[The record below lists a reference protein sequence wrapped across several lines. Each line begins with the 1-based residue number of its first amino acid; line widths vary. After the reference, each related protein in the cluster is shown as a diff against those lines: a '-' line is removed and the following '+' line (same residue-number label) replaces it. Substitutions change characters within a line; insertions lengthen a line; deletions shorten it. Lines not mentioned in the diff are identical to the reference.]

1 MTVVESGNEYLVLPG
16 SVKVTDDLLPKT
28 YKVMYSQQSGFS
40 LLGADDFTLPTDMKV
55 FGNRSQKV
63 DMIMKAYNSRSKSTG
78 ILLTGIKGTGKTLMA
93 RQLATAMNEAGH
105 AVLLVSTSASNSALS
120 EYLQTM
126 PDNIMV
132 LFDEFEKNF
141 DSDEQSAM
149 LPLFDG
155 VSNKKHLYVVTAN
168 EVSKLSNYMISRPGR
183 FLFNLKFG
191 GLSPEDIE
199 EYVNYKVAN
208 VSDTDLQAT
217 RSMAYATN
225 VTYDILEAITFMLN
239 LGMKYDDF
247 IGDLNIRET
256 EYSYDKYDITVT
268 TPTGVTTIN
277 NYVKMDGPTN
287 IWINKQHAPELF
299 KYFEE
304 DVTEVEVV
312 FVPNKAKA
320 EGITATVSKI
330 TAYDDDNDELITAY
344 NLSDIKVT
352 LKRSKPA
359 TTQLF

>member
-63 DMIMKAYNSRSKSTG
+63 EMIMKAYNSRSKSTG

-105 AVLLVSTSASNSALS
+105 AVLLVSTSASNTALS

-141 DSDEQSAM
+141 DKDEQSAM

-199 EYVNYKVAN
+199 EYVTYKVAN
-208 VSDTDLQAT
+208 VSDKDLQAT

-256 EYSYDKYDITVT
+256 TYLYEDYEVTVT
-268 TPTGVTTIN
+268 SPTGTTTLKQTF
-277 NYVKMDGPTN
+277 KMDESTS
-287 IWINKQHAPELF
+287 IWVNKRQASKLF
-299 KYFEE
+299 EYFG
-304 DVTEVEVV
+304 DGADEVEVA
-312 FVPNKAKA
+312 FTPNKAMA
-320 EGITATVSKI
+320 EGITANVNKI
-330 TAYDDDNDELITAY
+330 AAYDEDGDALDTDFD
-344 NLSDIKVT
+344 LSDIKVT
-352 LKRSKPA
+352 LKRSKPNTA
-359 TTQLF
+359 QLF

>member
-63 DMIMKAYNSRSKSTG
+63 EMIMKAYNSRSKSTG

-105 AVLLVSTSASNSALS
+105 AVLLVSTSASNTALS

-141 DSDEQSAM
+141 DKDEQSAM

-199 EYVNYKVAN
+199 EYVTYKVAN
-208 VSDTDLQAT
+208 VSDKDLQAT
-217 RSMAYATN
+217 RSMAHATN

-239 LGMKYDDF
+239 LGMNYDDF

-256 EYSYDKYDITVT
+256 EYLYDNYDVTVT
-268 TPTGVTTIN
+268 SPTGTTTIKQTL
-277 NYVKMDGPTN
+277 KMDGSTS
-287 IWINKQHAPELF
+287 IWVNKQHASKLF
-299 KYFEE
+299 EYFED
-304 DVTEVEVV
+304 DVDEVKVD
-312 FVPNKAKA
+312 FTPNKVMA
-320 EGITATVSKI
+320 EGITVSVI
-330 TAYDDDNDELITAY
+330 SLTAYDEDGDALDTDFD
-344 NLSDIKVT
+344 LSDIRVT
-352 LKRSKPA
+352 LKRSKPNTA
-359 TTQLF
+359 QLF